1 MVPGRN
7 LGGYLAEREKLIEE
21 MEGLERGRGPEIV
34 LSAVYERDEDFS

>member
-7 LGGYLAEREKLIEE
+7 LEAYLQQREKL
-21 MEGLERGRGPEIV
+21 GVAQERNRIPENV